1 MTINVKLSQIK
12 KTINEIK
19 YITEKTDNE
28 NILTTKIDE
37 MEKEILI
44 LKKGIQETI
53 DELDE
58 ILGAEDV
65 RS

>member
-1 MTINVKLSQIK
+1 MTINEKLSQIK

-19 YITEKTDNE
+19 YTTKKTDNE
-28 NILTTKIDE
+28 KILKTKIDE

-58 ILGAEDV
+58 IFGAEDV

>member
-1 MTINVKLSQIK
+1 MTINEKLSQIK
-12 KTINEIK
+12 KTVNEIK

-28 NILTTKIDE
+28 NILKTKIDE

-58 ILGAEDV
+58 IFGAEDV